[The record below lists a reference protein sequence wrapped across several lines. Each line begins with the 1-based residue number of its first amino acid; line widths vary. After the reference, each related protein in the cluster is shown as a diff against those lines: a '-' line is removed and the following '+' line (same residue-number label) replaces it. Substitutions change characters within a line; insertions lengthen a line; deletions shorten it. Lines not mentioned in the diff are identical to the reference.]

1 MKLYIYDHC
10 PFSMRPRLI
19 AGLKN
24 IKIEIVIVR
33 VADLET
39 VPNMIGKNVRP
50 VLEKDDGTFMA
61 ESMDLAHYL
70 DRLDS
75 PIITDPMILNKFED
89 LKSKILKDYVAL
101 TAPLF
106 MKTCREFQTKADSD
120 RYQKREEDFVGV
132 SFAEIEKDT
141 TVFKNRIEEVI
152 PEFEQFLVSDIQNN
166 ITATEVAL
174 FPFMAHLR
182 NFKCCNLTSAL
193 SEFVDKI
200 CYKTHQ
206 TLLPDNASLKKD

>member
-24 IKIEIVIVR
+24 IKVKIIIVR

-61 ESMDLAHYL
+61 ESMDLALYL

-75 PIITDPMILNKFED
+75 PIITDPVISNKFEE
-89 LKSKILKDYVAL
+89 LKSEILKDYVAL

-106 MKTCREFQTKADSD
+106 VKTCREFQVQADVD

-132 SFAEIEKDT
+132 SFAEIEKDMSM
-141 TVFKNRIEEVI
+141 FKQRLEKII
-152 PEFEQFLVSDIQNN
+152 PEFEQFLVSDIPNN
-166 ITATEVAL
+166 MTATEVAL
-174 FPFMAHLR
+174 FPFMAHLL
-182 NFKCCNLTSAL
+182 NFKCSNLTTGL

-200 CYKTHQ
+200 CNKTHQ
-206 TLLPDNASLKKD
+206 KLLPNYSN